1 MQKLLKFVVAGV
13 IVLAI
18 LAFMTTYS
26 VRFTEKAVVTTFGK
40 ASAES
45 IRENPGM
52 GFRWP
57 YPIQNVIKYDTRKQ
71 VVEALPQTVA
81 TRDESQL
88 IVSAFV
94 TWRVTDPLKFYQLYG
109 RGSRPI
115 DHVREASDTLR
126 GSLSSA
132 LSAVSQYRLDELLSI
147 EPGASKL
154 GELEAKIKERL
165 LSREAAGGSGKALA
179 EGGIEVVT
187 VAIANIQMPEAIT
200 QSVFDSMKARR
211 TRIAAASV
219 ETGKAEAQAIRSS
232 AESDAAIIMDFVKQ
246 RADTIRSQGDQEAAQ
261 YYAMM
266 KEDSE
271 LAVFLR
277 SLDIMRAG
285 LGKTTTV
292 VMPMSA
298 PGMSVFNPNLAL
310 DKNLQGVPT
319 LFPQQSAGESGKT
332 SGGNKGG
339 N

>member
-132 LSAVSQYRLDELLSI
+132 LSAVSQYRLDELLSV

-154 GELEAKIKERL
+154 SELETKIKERL

-200 QSVFDSMKARR
+200 QSIFESMKARR

-266 KEDSE
+266 REDSE

-277 SLDIMRAG
+277 SLDLMRAG

-310 DKNLQGVPT
+310 DKNLQGVPA
-319 LFPQQSAGESGKT
+319 LFPQQSGADTGKT
-332 SGGNKGG
+332 TGGSKGG